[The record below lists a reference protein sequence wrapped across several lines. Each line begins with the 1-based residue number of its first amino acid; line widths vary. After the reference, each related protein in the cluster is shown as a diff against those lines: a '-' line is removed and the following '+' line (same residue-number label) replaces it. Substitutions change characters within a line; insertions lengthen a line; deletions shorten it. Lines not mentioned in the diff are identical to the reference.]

1 MAIYRLGDLVPDIH
15 PTAFVHPDAVV
26 VGAVTIG
33 ADASIWPSAVLR
45 ADYGVISVGARTSVQ
60 DGTVLHTSAQWPTV
74 IGAGCVVG
82 HNAHLEGAVVED
94 GCLIGSMSTCL
105 QRVVVGT
112 GSLVGA
118 AALLT
123 EGTVVPPRS
132 RVLGAPATVAPHP
145 DPDGF
150 AEGIE
155 RGVATYVANA
165 ARYLSEME
173 RIG

>member
-33 ADASIWPSAVLR
+33 AEASIWPSAVLR
-45 ADYGVISVGARTSVQ
+45 ADYGTISVGARTSIQ
-60 DGTVLHTSAQWPTV
+60 DGTVLHTSRDWPTV
-74 IGAGCVVG
+74 VGAECVVG
-82 HNAHLEGAVVED
+82 HNAHIEGAVVED
-94 GCLIGSMSTCL
+94 GCLIGSMSTSL

-118 AALLT
+118 TALLT

-132 RVLGAPATVAPHP
+132 RALGAPATVVPHP
-145 DPDGF
+145 NPDAF
-150 AEGIE
+150 ADGIR

-165 ARYLSEME
+165 ARYRSEME
-173 RIG
+173 RID